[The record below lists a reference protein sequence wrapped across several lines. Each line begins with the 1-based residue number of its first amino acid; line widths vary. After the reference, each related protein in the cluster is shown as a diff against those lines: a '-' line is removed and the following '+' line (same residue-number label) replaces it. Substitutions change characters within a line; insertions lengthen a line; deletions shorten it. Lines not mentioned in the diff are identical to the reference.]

1 MIKSCSTGKNYYF
14 DEQTAI
20 EALIEHLGRNHFS
33 HGTGPINVYQCNI
46 CEGYHFTS
54 KGERLAVLDDPKVK
68 SRIEKLR
75 QASDWEGRY
84 R

>member
-14 DEQTAI
+14 DKHTAI

-33 HGTGPINVYQCNI
+33 HGTGPINVYRCNI
-46 CEGYHFTS
+46 CDGYHFTS
-54 KGERLAVLDDPKVK
+54 KGERLAQLNDPAVK
-68 SRIEKLR
+68 SRIQKLR
-75 QASDWEGRY
+75 QASDWEGKY

>member
-33 HGTGPINVYQCNI
+33 LGTGPINVYQCNI
-46 CEGYHFTS
+46 CDGYHFTS
-54 KGERLAVLDDPKVK
+54 KGEPLALLNNPDVK
-68 SRIEKLR
+68 NRIRKLR
-75 QASDWEGRY
+75 QASSWEDRY

>member
-14 DEQTAI
+14 DEKTAI
-20 EALIEHLGRNHFS
+20 EALIEHLGRNNFS
-33 HGTGPINVYQCNI
+33 HGAGPVNVYNCNI
-46 CEGYHFTS
+46 CDGYHFTS
-54 KGERLAVLDDPKVK
+54 KGEPLPLLKSSDVK
-68 SRIEKLR
+68 NRIKKLR